1 MFTSNL
7 VYLTL
12 RLEKTITMKSNKHLL
27 TLAILAINFISFSQT
42 NDCLKKMEYM
52 FSKRGSNPIEN
63 GIHYHVIVSYTK
75 PAGNV
80 CYNGKVIVENGA
92 ITKIFTEL
100 EDGTFEE
107 LTKKFTNTKNEVP
120 RFENGISELIVT
132 ENGLKIHVIFA
143 DKLKPK
149 AKAYKEAE
157 LPEDI

>member
-1 MFTSNL
+1 M
-7 VYLTL
+7 
-12 RLEKTITMKSNKHLL
+12 IKSNKHLL
-27 TLAILAINFISFSQT
+27 SLVFLSLNFFFFSQT

-52 FSKRGSNPIEN
+52 FNKRGSNPIEN

-80 CYNGKVIVENGA
+80 CYNGKVIVENST
-92 ITKIFTEL
+92 ISKIYTEL

-107 LTKKFTNTKNEVP
+107 LTKKFTNIKNEAP

-132 ENGLKIHVIFA
+132 ENGLKIHVIFV

>member
-1 MFTSNL
+1 
-7 VYLTL
+7 
-12 RLEKTITMKSNKHLL
+12 MKMTKHLIILSFL
-27 TLAILAINFISFSQT
+27 TFNLMAFSQT

-75 PAGNV
+75 PSGNV
-80 CYNGKVIVENGA
+80 CYNGKVIVENST
-92 ITKIFTEL
+92 ITKIYTEL

-107 LTKKFTNTKNEVP
+107 LNKKFSNTKNEAP
-120 RFENGISELIVT
+120 KFENGISDLIVT
-132 ENGLKIHVIFA
+132 ENGIKIHVIFV

>member
-1 MFTSNL
+1 
-7 VYLTL
+7 
-12 RLEKTITMKSNKHLL
+12 MKSNKQLL
-27 TLAILAINFISFSQT
+27 TLAILVINFISFSQT

-63 GIHYHVIVSYTK
+63 GIHYHVIVSYSKT
-75 PAGNV
+75 AGNV
-80 CYNGKVIVENGA
+80 CYNGKVIVENGT

-107 LTKKFTNTKNEVP
+107 LTKKFTNSKNEAP
-120 RFENGISELIVT
+120 RFENGISELIST
-132 ENGLKIHVIFA
+132 ENGLKIHIIFV

>member
-1 MFTSNL
+1 
-7 VYLTL
+7 
-12 RLEKTITMKSNKHLL
+12 
-27 TLAILAINFISFSQT
+27 
-42 NDCLKKMEYM
+42 MEYM

-75 PAGNV
+75 TAGNV
-80 CYNGKVIVENGA
+80 CYNGKVIVENGI

-107 LTKKFTNTKNEVP
+107 LTKKFSNSKNEAP
-120 RFENGISELIVT
+120 RFENGISELISA
-132 ENGLKIHVIFA
+132 ENGLKIHIIFV

>member
-1 MFTSNL
+1 
-7 VYLTL
+7 
-12 RLEKTITMKSNKHLL
+12 MKSNKHLL
-27 TLAILAINFISFSQT
+27 TLALLALNFISFSQT

-75 PAGNV
+75 TAGNV
-80 CYNGKVIVENGA
+80 CYNGKVIVENGI

-107 LTKKFTNTKNEVP
+107 LTKKFSNSKNEAP
-120 RFENGISELIVT
+120 RFENGISELISA
-132 ENGLKIHVIFA
+132 ENGLKIHIIFV

>member
-1 MFTSNL
+1 M
-7 VYLTL
+7 
-12 RLEKTITMKSNKHLL
+12 KTIKYILL
-27 TLAILAINFISFSQT
+27 SLVLTCYSQSFAQT
-42 NDCLKKMEYM
+42 NDCLKKMEYL
-52 FSKRGSNPIEN
+52 FNKRGSNPIEN

-80 CYNGKVIVENGA
+80 CYNGKVIVENGT

-107 LTKKFTNTKNEVP
+107 LTKKFANSKNEAP
-120 RFENGISELIVT
+120 KIENGISELIIT
-132 ENGLKIHVIFA
+132 ETGIKIHVIFV

>member
-1 MFTSNL
+1 
-7 VYLTL
+7 
-12 RLEKTITMKSNKHLL
+12 MKSKKLFITLILL
-27 TLAILAINFISFSQT
+27 IIHSLSYSQT

-52 FSKRGSNPIEN
+52 FSKRGSYPVEN
-63 GIHYHVIVSYTK
+63 GIHYHVIISYTK

-107 LTKKFTNTKNEVP
+107 LTKKFTNIKNELP
-120 RFENGISELIVT
+120 RFENGISELIVA
-132 ENGLKIHVIFA
+132 ENSLKIHVIFV

>member
-1 MFTSNL
+1 
-7 VYLTL
+7 
-12 RLEKTITMKSNKHLL
+12 MKSNKHLL

-52 FSKRGSNPIEN
+52 FNKRGSNPIEN
-63 GIHYHVIVSYTK
+63 VIHYHVIVSYSKT
-75 PAGNV
+75 AGNV
-80 CYNGKVIVENGA
+80 CYNGKVIVENGT

-107 LTKKFTNTKNEVP
+107 LTKKFTNSKNEAP
-120 RFENGISELIVT
+120 RFENGISELIGT
-132 ENGLKIHVIFA
+132 ENGLKIHIIFV

>member
-1 MFTSNL
+1 M
-7 VYLTL
+7 
-12 RLEKTITMKSNKHLL
+12 MKSNKHLL

-63 GIHYHVIVSYTK
+63 GIHYHVIVSYSKT
-75 PAGNV
+75 AGNV
-80 CYNGKVIVENGA
+80 CYNGKVIVENGT

-107 LTKKFTNTKNEVP
+107 LTKKFSNSKNEAP
-120 RFENGISELIVT
+120 RFENGISELIST
-132 ENGLKIHVIFA
+132 ENGLKIHIIFA

>member
-1 MFTSNL
+1 
-7 VYLTL
+7 
-12 RLEKTITMKSNKHLL
+12 MKSNKLRILL
-27 TLAILAINFISFSQT
+27 TLLTMHSFSYTQT

-107 LTKKFTNTKNEVP
+107 LTKKFTNTKDEVP

>member
-1 MFTSNL
+1 
-7 VYLTL
+7 
-12 RLEKTITMKSNKHLL
+12 MKSYKYLL
-27 TLAILAINFISFSQT
+27 ALAFFALNSFSFTQT
-42 NDCLKKMEYM
+42 NDCLKKMEYL
-52 FSKRGSNPIEN
+52 FNKRGSNPIEN
-63 GIHYHVIVSYTK
+63 GIHYHIIVSYSK

-92 ITKIFTEL
+92 ISKIFTEL

-120 RFENGISELIVT
+120 RFENGISDLIVT
-132 ENGLKIHVIFA
+132 ENGLKIHVIFV

-157 LPEDI
+157 LPEDN

>member
-12 RLEKTITMKSNKHLL
+12 RLEKTITMKSNKLRILLVLL
-27 TLAILAINFISFSQT
+27 TMHSFSYTQT

-107 LTKKFTNTKNEVP
+107 LTKKFTNTKDEVP

-132 ENGLKIHVIFA
+132 ENGLKIHVIFV

>member
-1 MFTSNL
+1 M
-7 VYLTL
+7 
-12 RLEKTITMKSNKHLL
+12 
-27 TLAILAINFISFSQT
+27 NFISFSQT

-52 FSKRGSNPIEN
+52 FNKRGCNPIEN
-63 GIHYHVIVSYTK
+63 GIHYHVIVSYSKT
-75 PAGNV
+75 AGNV
-80 CYNGKVIVENGA
+80 CYNGKVIVENGT

-107 LTKKFTNTKNEVP
+107 LTKKFTNSKNEAP
-120 RFENGISELIVT
+120 RFENGISELIST
-132 ENGLKIHVIFA
+132 ENGLKIHIIFV

>member
-1 MFTSNL
+1 
-7 VYLTL
+7 
-12 RLEKTITMKSNKHLL
+12 
-27 TLAILAINFISFSQT
+27 
-42 NDCLKKMEYM
+42 MEYM

-75 PAGNV
+75 TAGNV
-80 CYNGKVIVENGA
+80 CYNGKVIVENGI

-107 LTKKFTNTKNEVP
+107 LTKKFSNSKNEVP
-120 RFENGISELIVT
+120 RFENGISELINS
-132 ENGLKIHVIFA
+132 ENGLKIHIIFV

-157 LPEDI
+157 LPEDIWVKFYLILLNSIL